1 MSDRPDTTEQVRV
14 NVGRVRER
22 VARAAARS
30 GRAANAVR
38 IIAASKTKPPE
49 LITAAIRA
57 GIEDIGENYV
67 QEAAGKIGAVAAPAR
82 WHLIGHLQRNK
93 AGRAVELFD
102 VVQTVDSAALAEALD
117 RRAGQRGHPLQVLVE
132 VNVGGES
139 SKNGAAPEQVGEL
152 VAALAGKPHLQVIG
166 LMTVPPPVSAPD
178 QARPYF
184 AALRGLRDQL
194 VRTVP
199 GVVELSMGMTD
210 DFEVAIEEGATM
222 VRIGRAIFGARE
234 G

>member
-1 MSDRPDTTEQVRV
+1 MSDRSHTTEQVRV
-14 NVGRVRER
+14 NVGRLRER
-22 VARAAARS
+22 VAGAAARS

-67 QEAAGKIGAVAAPAR
+67 QEAARKIGAVAAPAR

-102 VVQTVDSAALAEALD
+102 VIQTVDNAALAETLD
-117 RRAGQRGHPLQVLVE
+117 RRAGQRKHFLRVLVE

-139 SKNGAAPEQVGEL
+139 SKHGAAPEQVGEL

-166 LMTVPPPVSAPD
+166 LMTVPPAVSAPD